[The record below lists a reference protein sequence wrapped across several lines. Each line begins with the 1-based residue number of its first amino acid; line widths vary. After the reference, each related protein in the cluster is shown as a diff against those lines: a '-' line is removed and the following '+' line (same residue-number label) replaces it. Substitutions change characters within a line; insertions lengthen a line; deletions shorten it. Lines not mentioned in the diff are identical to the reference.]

1 MLKGKWLYSAFIL
14 AFVFAIS
21 IAYSINPHNHSSHH
35 SSKLPAFVHCS
46 KSELITGE
54 QINFSLKVSPDE
66 EIEEVDES
74 DESLLTVLCTFLVIP
89 AADKL
94 FLPTRETCRPTSSQL
109 LVVTPLRAP
118 PVFLV

>member
-14 AFVFAIS
+14 AFAFAIS
-21 IAYSINPHNHSSHH
+21 IAYSVTPHNHSSHH
-35 SSKLPAFVHCS
+35 SSKLPSFVHS
-46 KSELITGE
+46 LDYDFINLE
-54 QINFSLKVSPDE
+54 QVNFSSKVNSDE

-74 DESLLTVLCTFLVIP
+74 DESLLTVPCTFLVVP
-89 AADKL
+89 AADQL
-94 FLPTRETCRPTSSQL
+94 SLPTRKTCGPTSSQL